1 MKRVEVIKFELETVR
16 DWIRKMKPGRYELSQ
31 LLGDLWTIV
40 RRKRWFGKPFK
51 AAVLAGKIPGVRLI
65 GKKSNRCL
73 EYELSA

>member
-1 MKRVEVIKFELETVR
+1 MKRVEVIEFELETVR
-16 DWIRKMKPGRYELSQ
+16 HWIRKMKPGRYELSQ

-65 GKKSNRCL
+65 GKKSNRRL